1 VKNFVTYLE
10 KFMEEK
16 MKLSNHRSKRSVIR
30 TAMFLVVATA
40 VFGAALLAGSNR
52 ASANHPVLVEGNCDS
67 PVPGTTLVA
76 PGTCGDYDGD
86 GRIGTAE
93 DTDGSDRIFGT
104 LRAALGPGTG
114 AAAGTGANWNGKIII
129 VASGR
134 FAEQLFIGNLGFI
147 PGEGTATPGNLTIEA
162 APGVNADIDAVLQG
176 DPAGGNGTRQGG
188 TGIGIVYTD
197 SDKVVTLRN
206 LQLRNWATAI
216 GIFLNSRVHIDN
228 CRLEGNFNHGIR
240 ISDNSRVV
248 VSRSQIDSSGRRIP
262 VTGVPAPGSGITVEG
277 TAQARIEFTNISH
290 SAGAGISSSSSSPVF
305 VFKVSTYFNNPNLL
319 SLGGSV
325 ISAPDNNFAQ

>member
-1 VKNFVTYLE
+1 MQNSKSKGNAKRIALFCVVT
-10 KFMEEK
+10 
-16 MKLSNHRSKRSVIR
+16 
-30 TAMFLVVATA
+30 AALVVGMAQWSS
-40 VFGAALLAGSNR
+40 VNV
-52 ASANHPVLVEGNCDS
+52 SANHPVLVEGNCDS

-76 PGTCGDYDGD
+76 PGTCGDFDGD

-93 DTDGSDRIFGT
+93 DTDGADRIFGT

-114 AAAGTGANWNGKIII
+114 AAAGTGANHNGKIII

-134 FAEQLFIGNLGFI
+134 FAEMLFIGNSGFQ
-147 PGEGTATPGNLTIEA
+147 PGEGIATPGNLTIEA

-176 DPAGGNGTRQGG
+176 DPAGGNTARQAG

-216 GIFLNSRVHIDN
+216 GIFLNARVHIDK
-228 CRLEGNFNHGIR
+228 CRFEGNFNHGIR

-248 VSRSQIDSSGRRIP
+248 VSGSQIDSSGRRIQIGRAH
-262 VTGVPAPGSGITVEG
+262 V
-277 TAQARIEFTNISH
+277 
-290 SAGAGISSSSSSPVF
+290 
-305 VFKVSTYFNNPNLL
+305 
-319 SLGGSV
+319 
-325 ISAPDNNFAQ
+325 